1 MPDTAT
7 PPSFSEGTEGNAAVA
22 TGGLSG
28 PKAGPGW
35 FESSWELVNGL
46 EVIED
51 TPAESGSGIWQS

>member
-1 MPDTAT
+1 MFKPSL
-7 PPSFSEGTEGNAAVA
+7 PPPNAEGSEGAQPAVSCGA
-22 TGGLSG
+22 PK

-51 TPAESGSGIWQS
+51 TPAESGAGIWQS